1 MVGRGRGTPGQHH
14 DAAPL
19 KLGDCVDSTGHW
31 VTGDTGQCCVQLQL
45 WTVDMWHRS
54 SEPRTGL
61 SLVRAPGP
69 LSGAAPATSLVL
81 TTTPGRRSARPRR
94 GVSTELPSLLHS
106 SSAAMCCYPQSVAL
120 TAISP
125 TTGLQKY
132 DLRRGLTGP
141 ARPPLPGCCHNQPT
155 SLESF
160 SAAFSEINSYF
171 TGNRNQINLLSAV
184 IVPNQYNMRPNHP
197 SVGY

>member
-1 MVGRGRGTPGQHH
+1 MDRSALKLTLSNGLRDYRIDYIIAHCYQLFKLYQDSTDQVRVRQPVAEVWRVVGRGRGTPGQHH

-45 WTVDMWHRS
+45 WTVDMWHRR
-54 SEPRTGL
+54 SEARTGL
-61 SLVRAPGP
+61 RLVRAPGP

-106 SSAAMCCYPQSVAL
+106 
-120 TAISP
+120 
-125 TTGLQKY
+125 
-132 DLRRGLTGP
+132 
-141 ARPPLPGCCHNQPT
+141 
-155 SLESF
+155 
-160 SAAFSEINSYF
+160 
-171 TGNRNQINLLSAV
+171 
-184 IVPNQYNMRPNHP
+184 
-197 SVGY
+197 